1 MPFIVRLRD
10 WKVGTRLAFGFGLIL
25 SLLCVVALL
34 GMLSIERSRSM
45 HHVFEQSLVVR
56 QQGNQVNTL
65 LQQDLVKTQAIIRS
79 AGMPEVAERFR
90 PELQAA
96 DQTIIHVLTTRVR
109 HQML

>member
-65 LQQDLVKTQAIIRS
+65 LQ
-79 AGMPEVAERFR
+79 
-90 PELQAA
+90 
-96 DQTIIHVLTTRVR
+96 
-109 HQML
+109 